1 MTDNHS
7 CTLAMRL
14 REVFIDGKWIA
25 NTNYK
30 EQIEGLDW
38 RIAVQSVHNLNSVAK
53 LTFHINYYLEG
64 LIKVLQGGPLKISD
78 KYSFNL
84 PEIQS
89 QGPWDKLVGD
99 FIMNAELFS
108 NLVGQLNDEQ
118 LSGPFVK
125 PEYGTMLRNIE
136 GVLEHSYYHLG
147 QLVLIKK
154 LVES

>member
-7 CTLAMRL
+7 STLAMRL

-64 LIKVLQGGPLKISD
+64 LIKVLQGGPLEISD

-108 NLVGQLNDEQ
+108 NLVGQLKDEQ